1 MFAKLHGVR
10 QISPLDTGSNLPQ
23 LQSLTV
29 NACVHVLLLCVRVC
43 PHVLMIC
50 LCACLCAPTCRD
62 QCGRYDIRI
71 QINAETTDLV
81 V

>member
-29 NACVHVLLLCVRVC
+29 SSRSNCQSDMVKADYWPGHDSL
-43 PHVLMIC
+43 
-50 LCACLCAPTCRD
+50 
-62 QCGRYDIRI
+62 
-71 QINAETTDLV
+71 
-81 V
+81 